1 MAYDEEVPTGMA
13 VKGIS
18 ELVEEAL
25 EDADFISEQ
34 ERKERDTFHSTLEGY
49 VVRTYEENKQ
59 ARTESSVDQEML
71 DSLYQVNG
79 EYTPAEIA
87 SMLNKSNIFM
97 NLTATKKRAG
107 MSWIQDILQPA
118 NAFPMEFRPTPVEE
132 LPPEIEESIRDS
144 FERDQQEL
152 VAKIREKYQAH
163 GQPPEGQV
171 GPDGQPVQQAPPKP
185 PSAMSVSRELREI
198 NELKRDIDEAITEEI
213 NKVARQQCVKI
224 QTKVLD
230 DLKQG
235 GWDPAFSEFISD
247 FLVFPTAF
255 MKGPVVTTK
264 KKLTYKN
271 GIPEV
276 IREVVFLN
284 KRVSPFDIYPSP
296 SAESVY
302 DGNFV
307 EHLRLT
313 RKELSDLAHIGNKS
327 GYYKDNIVEVLE
339 AGPECSLIAIDNQ
352 IEESKA
358 GAEKRGNQTYASKG
372 IYHGL
377 HFWGT
382 ASVKMLREW
391 GLREDDEIAAME
403 DWEEIEVEVI
413 LVGNKVVKCLI
424 NKDPL
429 GRRPYYAASYTRRP
443 GSLWGKS
450 MPASMRDIQRMCN
463 GAARALADN
472 MGLSSGPQCAILVDR
487 LADDGPIEEQR
498 PHKIWQFSSD
508 PQGNGGRPIEW
519 FTIPS
524 NANELLAVYD
534 RFEMKADD
542 VTGIPRYSY
551 GNEQVGGAAQTM
563 GGLSILMESASKG
576 IKSAIKNISEGV
588 LIPRAEYQFY
598 LRLLKAQEDDEP
610 LDYHGDINVVVFA
623 AEAITLKAAEQ
634 EAQRELL
641 QTTANPVDLEI
652 MGKVGRADML
662 RTVLKTANFRED
674 IIPSRLTVKLKD
686 EEQQAQ
692 LEQQQ
697 AQMAQT
703 EQQKMQT
710 SVQATQIQ
718 IDGQKEMHDKTMQA
732 TLQRDQL
739 NAQLKARDQ
748 KLRAVEIDQRDR
760 IATQKALS
768 QKDIAK
774 MNSDTTLTTATQ
786 KAAVDAQKAN
796 TVGYSE

>member
-1 MAYDEEVPTGMA
+1 M
-13 VKGIS
+13 
-18 ELVEEAL
+18 
-25 EDADFISEQ
+25 
-34 ERKERDTFHSTLEGY
+34 
-49 VVRTYEENKQ
+49 
-59 ARTESSVDQEML
+59 
-71 DSLYQVNG
+71 
-79 EYTPAEIA
+79 
-87 SMLNKSNIFM
+87 
-97 NLTATKKRAG
+97 
-107 MSWIQDILQPA
+107 
-118 NAFPMEFRPTPVEE
+118 
-132 LPPEIEESIRDS
+132 
-144 FERDQQEL
+144 
-152 VAKIREKYQAH
+152 
-163 GQPPEGQV
+163 
-171 GPDGQPVQQAPPKP
+171 
-185 PSAMSVSRELREI
+185 
-198 NELKRDIDEAITEEI
+198 
-213 NKVARQQCVKI
+213 
-224 QTKVLD
+224 
-230 DLKQG
+230 
-235 GWDPAFSEFISD
+235 
-247 FLVFPTAF
+247 
-255 MKGPVVTTK
+255 
-264 KKLTYKN
+264 
-271 GIPEV
+271 
-276 IREVVFLN
+276 
-284 KRVSPFDIYPSP
+284 
-296 SAESVY
+296 
-302 DGNFV
+302 
-307 EHLRLT
+307 
-313 RKELSDLAHIGNKS
+313 
-327 GYYKDNIVEVLE
+327 
-339 AGPECSLIAIDNQ
+339 
-352 IEESKA
+352 
-358 GAEKRGNQTYASKG
+358 
-372 IYHGL
+372 
-377 HFWGT
+377 
-382 ASVKMLREW
+382 
-391 GLREDDEIAAME
+391 
-403 DWEEIEVEVI
+403 
-413 LVGNKVVKCLI
+413 
-424 NKDPL
+424 
-429 GRRPYYAASYTRRP
+429 
-443 GSLWGKS
+443 
-450 MPASMRDIQRMCN
+450 
-463 GAARALADN
+463 
-472 MGLSSGPQCAILVDR
+472 
-487 LADDGPIEEQR
+487 
-498 PHKIWQFSSD
+498 
-508 PQGNGGRPIEW
+508 
-519 FTIPS
+519 
-524 NANELLAVYD
+524 YD

-697 AQMAQT
+697 AQAAQS

-718 IDGQKEMHDKTMQA
+718 IDGQKDMHDKTMQA